1 MAPINFFQDF
11 ILQNKVNVSLQDF
24 SEFLN
29 IKHSYIVIILYI
41 DNYFSSSLSSL
52 FFKAS

>member
-29 IKHSYIVIILYI
+29 IKHSYIVILYI

-52 FFKAS
+52 FLKAS